1 MSGPPSGRM
10 PLPPW
15 DAADVWAGLFAE
27 ARSPEARC
35 KVVWLRAEAAGGRVL
50 GNGMVR
56 LPPGLAGAALG
67 SLRTQALLAGVTL
80 WEAGSGPSQA
90 KDAGDVGR

>member
-1 MSGPPSGRM
+1 VSGPPSGRM